1 MGWILFGTFF
11 FLLLIGVPVG
21 LAVGIAALTIFIL
34 NGIPL
39 QMVPQTFF
47 EGSSSY
53 ALVAVPFFIL
63 AGDILARGGIS
74 ERILAIAEATIG
86 RLRGGLAIVATMA
99 SMFIAAISGSGAATT
114 AAVGAALLPEMN
126 KKKYD
131 TDFSAALIAS
141 SGCIGVVIPPSVP
154 MVLYAVIAGE
164 SVAKLFM
171 GGFIP
176 GTLMGVGLIFYAVW
190 YSKKQDYPASEKL
203 PRKGGRGQALLASL
217 WGLMTPVIILGGIF
231 SGYFT
236 PSEAAAIAVDYTLLI
251 GWLIYR
257 SLDFKKFYELVV
269 GAGVTSA
276 LIMFIIG
283 TAKIFGWGLAFYQ
296 IPEAVAKSMIGIAGN
311 DFFLIYL
318 MINIIILIAGCFMET
333 ASCFDH
339 SDPHLPSP
347 HCRGGRQPD
356 PFRSH
361 PDHRP
366 GHRHDHPP
374 HGHRYLCGQ
383 RDQRTIPGADQ
394 QGHLAHGHRPHHRPV
409 HLHLFP
415 LVCHG
420 VAENFYGRPVSPGI
434 LAGQFRHPK
443 KRICKAF
450 SAKSGHLCLLPLT

>member
-1 MGWILFGTFF
+1 MGWILFGSFF
-11 FLLLIGVPVG
+11 LLLLIGVPVG
-21 LAVGIAALTIFIL
+21 LAVGLAALIVFIL

-86 RLRGGLAIVATMA
+86 RIRGGLAVVATMA

-114 AAVGAALLPEMN
+114 AAVGASLLPEMN

-131 TDFSAALIAS
+131 TDFSAALIVS

-164 SVAKLFM
+164 GVAKLFM

-176 GTLMGVGLIFYAVW
+176 GTIMGVGLITYAVW
-190 YSKKQDYPASEKL
+190 YSNKHGYPASEKL
-203 PRKGGRGQALLASL
+203 PAREVGRRFMASL

-251 GWLIYR
+251 ACLIYR
-257 SLDFKKFYELVV
+257 SLNFKKFYELVV

-296 IPEAVAKSMIGIAGN
+296 IPEAVAKSMISIAGN
-311 DFFLIYL
+311 DYFWIYL
-318 MINIIILIAGCFMET
+318 MIDIIVLIAGCFMET
-333 ASCFDH
+333 ASA
-339 SDPHLPSP
+339 L
-347 HCRGGRQPD
+347 
-356 PFRSH
+356 
-361 PDHRP
+361 
-366 GHRHDHPP
+366 
-374 HGHRYLCGQ
+374 
-383 RDQRTIPGADQ
+383 I
-394 QGHLAHGHRPHHRPV
+394 
-409 HLHLFP
+409 
-415 LVCHG
+415 
-420 VAENFYGRPVSPGI
+420 I
-434 LAGQFRHPK
+434 LTPIF
-443 KRICKAF
+443 
-450 SAKSGHLCLLPLT
+450 LPLIEAVGGNLIHFGVIMVIGLAIGMTTPPMAIDIFVASAISGRSLEQISKAIWPMVIVLVAVLFICTYFPWFVMVLPGVFMGVQ

>member
-1 MGWILFGTFF
+1 MGWILFGSFF

-21 LAVGIAALTIFIL
+21 LAVGLSALIVFVAT
-34 NGIPL
+34 GIPL

-86 RLRGGLAIVATMA
+86 RIRGGLGIVATCA

-114 AAVGAALLPEMN
+114 AAVGASLLPEMN

-141 SGCIGVVIPPSVP
+141 SGTIGVVIPPSVP

-176 GTLMGVGLIFYAVW
+176 GILMGLGLIAYALW
-190 YSKKQDYPASEKL
+190 YSNRQGYPASEKL
-203 PRKGGRGQALLASL
+203 TPRVIVKRFVDSL
-217 WGLMTPVIILGGIF
+217 WGLVTPVIILGGIF

-236 PSEAAAIAVDYTLLI
+236 PSEAAAMAVDYTLLI
-251 GWLIYR
+251 AWLVYR
-257 SLDFKKFYELVV
+257 TMTFRRFYELVV

-283 TAKIFGWGLAFYQ
+283 TAKIFGWGLAFYE
-296 IPEAVAKSMIGIAGN
+296 IPEAVAKSMIALAGN
-311 DFFLIYL
+311 SDILIYL
-318 MINIIILIAGCFMET
+318 MINVIILIAGFFMET
-333 ASCFDH
+333 ASA
-339 SDPHLPSP
+339 L
-347 HCRGGRQPD
+347 
-356 PFRSH
+356 
-361 PDHRP
+361 
-366 GHRHDHPP
+366 
-374 HGHRYLCGQ
+374 
-383 RDQRTIPGADQ
+383 I
-394 QGHLAHGHRPHHRPV
+394 
-409 HLHLFP
+409 
-415 LVCHG
+415 
-420 VAENFYGRPVSPGI
+420 I
-434 LAGQFRHPK
+434 LTPIF
-443 KRICKAF
+443 
-450 SAKSGHLCLLPLT
+450 LPLIAAIGGDTVHFGVVMTIGLAIGMATPPMAINIFVASAISGRSLEQISRAIWPMVVILVAVLLICTYFPWFVMILPKVFMGVQ